1 MVKASKLVVIN
12 VCTFILFL
20 VQVITGGWISID
32 FATGVR
38 PSPDLIRLHPFNGVI
53 LTVFVLFH
61 LYMNRNWIKLQL
73 LNKKVQKKD

>member
-1 MVKASKLVVIN
+1 MVKKSKLLVIN

-20 VQVITGGWISID
+20 VQIITGGWIWID
-32 FATGVR
+32 FSTGVR
-38 PSPDLIRLHPFNGVI
+38 PPFNLIRIHPISGIV

-73 LNKKVQKKD
+73 LNKKL